1 MTCRRKLTTI
11 VVLVAA
17 IAGGIAF
24 LLVRRSHS
32 VTLQGAV
39 IAEDTDLRK
48 QSPIPDV
55 EVTAGD
61 GMGVG
66 VFKSDPVGM
75 FRVRFRRGV
84 RRGDQVKLRFTHPEY
99 QPVELE
105 ETITDRLFVVRMPP
119 VRRPQQAKP
128 AAPEIVVGNV
138 HVRYALDTV
147 TEAVVGGGVKT
158 FQVVNTGNV
167 PCNGQQP
174 CSPGGKW
181 KAAIGSAFL
190 DAGEGNEFRNARVSC
205 IAGPCPFT
213 RIETDG
219 FSNGGP
225 LIKVSVR
232 NWSDTTTFLM
242 EAEVIHRERSNT
254 IQRAFPV
261 ILGEAM
267 NFTLPSAAQGPSLE
281 AEINGVPIVFP
292 LDDNPFISWVNCESR
307 EGKDHSRAYRCEL
320 RPGYRFQNSE

>member
-1 MTCRRKLTTI
+1 MTRGRKLTI

-17 IAGGIAF
+17 IAGSITF

-39 IAEDTDLRK
+39 IADYSDLRK
-48 QSPIPDV
+48 QSPIADV
-55 EVTAGD
+55 EVTAAD
-61 GMGVG
+61 DVAVG
-66 VFKSDPVGM
+66 VFKSDSAGL

-84 RRGDQVKLRFTHPEY
+84 RRGDQVTLRFTHPEY
-99 QPVELE
+99 QPVELQ
-105 ETITDRLFVVRMPP
+105 ETITDRLLVMRMLP
-119 VRRPQQAKP
+119 VRRPQQTKRV
-128 AAPEIVVGNV
+128 APEMLVGNV
-138 HVRYALDTV
+138 QVRYALETP
-147 TEAVVGGGVKT
+147 TEAVVGSGVKT
-158 FQVVNTGNV
+158 FQIINTGNV
-167 PCNGQQP
+167 PCNAHQP
-174 CSPGGKW
+174 CSPDGKW

-190 DAGEGNEFRNARVSC
+190 DAGEGNEFRNTRVSC

-219 FSNGGP
+219 FSYGGP

-232 NWSDTTTFLM
+232 NWSDTTTFLI

-261 ILGEAM
+261 ILGQAM
-267 NFTLPSAAQGPSLE
+267 NFTLPSAAEGPSLE

-292 LDDNPFISWVNCESR
+292 LDDNPFLSWADCESR
-307 EGKDHSRAYRCEL
+307 QVKDHSKAYRCEL
-320 RPGYRFQNSE
+320 KPGYRFQNSE